1 MLVRFRQE
9 ALEILRYSIM
19 VVQWILVPLVEVR
32 ILIPQQ
38 NREVKEIGQIDS
50 YWKFGRD
57 GLMLRS

>member
-1 MLVRFRQE
+1 MKVVQLTCNHQALVRFRQE

-38 NREVKEIGQIDS
+38 NRTDRLSVLELI
-50 YWKFGRD
+50 
-57 GLMLRS
+57 